1 MQFDRPLKI
10 YFVMYE
16 NSIEEQRYL
25 TSIRREKNAFER
37 LIHEKSV
44 SHDNKIHL
52 IHRLCSP
59 PVSAFLRFVDQSAQT

>member
-1 MQFDRPLKI
+1 MQSDRLLKI

-25 TSIRREKNAFER
+25 TSIRKEKNAFER

-44 SHDNKIHL
+44 RPNNYKSYPNPAMVAPIPML
-52 IHRLCSP
+52 LRL
-59 PVSAFLRFVDQSAQT
+59 VYQLAQD